1 MSWEVG
7 RAIIGI
13 FLSCRIRGGRIVT
26 SEAAIKM
33 AAKLY
38 QIRDTLIILRT
49 RPVYLKEIQDFISL
63 VENYAEREGLGE
75 IAAAVKMAMDP
86 KLDDMAKM
94 WLLSAALEINEP
106 LPTIEA
112 GAAQ

>member
-1 MSWEVG
+1 MT
-7 RAIIGI
+7 A
-13 FLSCRIRGGRIVT
+13 
-26 SEAAIKM
+26 EASIKM

-38 QIRDTLIILRT
+38 QMRDTLIILRT
-49 RPVYLKEIQDFISL
+49 RPVYLREIQDFISL
-63 VENYAEREGLGE
+63 VENFAKREGIGE
-75 IAAAVKMAMDP
+75 IAAAIKMAMDP

-106 LPTIEA
+106 LPTLEA